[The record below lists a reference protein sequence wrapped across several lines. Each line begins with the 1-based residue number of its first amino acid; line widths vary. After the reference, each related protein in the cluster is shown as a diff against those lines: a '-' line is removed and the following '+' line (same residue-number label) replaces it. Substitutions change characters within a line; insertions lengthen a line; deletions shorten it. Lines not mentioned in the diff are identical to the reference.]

1 MYVLCMYIYI
11 HTYIYT
17 YVCICICMYIY
28 MYIHIDMY
36 VYAERILH
44 TNTFYRCMYT
54 HVHIHNRG
62 VVEGLLGEE
71 LIQHMYSRTLQHM
84 CMCIHTFVY
93 IHIASCHTA
102 TQRQWPRKN
111 ATSLPL
117 NEFVGCKAEEAASS
131 SSLPRNEFVDLRNL
145 KPQQASAL
153 PQVHTIYIYMIIIII
168 ILYYSQD
175 VCLLSSTCILLH
187 RCVSL
192 VLHMFIL
199 AR

>member
-1 MYVLCMYIYI
+1 MRNEFCIRTRSTGVCIHMCIYI
-11 HTYIYT
+11 TEESLRDCW
-17 YVCICICMYIY
+17 V
-28 MYIHIDMY
+28 
-36 VYAERILH
+36 RNSF
-44 TNTFYRCMYT
+44 NTCT
-54 HVHIHNRG
+54 H
-62 VVEGLLGEE
+62 E
-71 LIQHMYSRTLQHM
+71 LIQDMYSRTLQHM

-192 VLHMFIL
+192 VLHMVIL